1 MPAVCTIPRDA
12 RGNGLRAEA
21 ALEEGWSYFFLGT
34 FAPFLRASE
43 RPMAMAC
50 FLLFTLPPLPPLPE
64 RSVPLFFRRMAVST
78 DLLAPLLY
86 FRRDEDFFFV
96 GMQFLRCLEERD
108 PVKVV

>member
-1 MPAVCTIPRDA
+1 MPAVARVGSDA

-21 ALEEGWSYFFLGT
+21 ALEQGWSYFFLGT

-64 RSVPLFFRRMAVST
+64 RNVPLFFRRMALST

-96 GMQFLRCLEERD
+96 GMQFLRCLEEKD

>member
-1 MPAVCTIPRDA
+1 
-12 RGNGLRAEA
+12 
-21 ALEEGWSYFFLGT
+21 
-34 FAPFLRASE
+34 
-43 RPMAMAC
+43 MAMAC

-64 RSVPLFFRRMAVST
+64 RNVPLFFRCMAVST

-96 GMQFLRCLEERD
+96 GMHFLRCLEEKD

>member
-1 MPAVCTIPRDA
+1 
-12 RGNGLRAEA
+12 
-21 ALEEGWSYFFLGT
+21 
-34 FAPFLRASE
+34 
-43 RPMAMAC
+43 MAMAC

-96 GMQFLRCLEERD
+96 GMQFLQVLRGKGSSEGCVNVRFCN
-108 PVKVV
+108 PVPAFSR